1 MTTLSITR
9 LKMAEPTRDFVASV
23 YIVKDGKVLMIHHKK
38 MGMWLP
44 PGGHTNENELPT
56 ECAVREAK
64 EEAGVDIE
72 IIGQEEHHDRV
83 KVMAHP
89 KIVQL
94 EDIEPGHQHIDLV
107 YFAKMKDKTQEI
119 RNDDKGVNEVR
130 WFSREELDEAPE
142 LVKIQAIR
150 AIEELK

>member
-1 MTTLSITR
+1 
-9 LKMAEPTRDFVASV
+9 MAESTMDFVASV

-44 PGGHTNENELPT
+44 PGGHINENELPT
-56 ECAVREAK
+56 DCAIREAK

-72 IIGQEEHHDRV
+72 IIGHEEHHNRV
-83 KVMAHP
+83 RVMAHP
-89 KIVQL
+89 KIMQL
-94 EDIEPGHQHIDLV
+94 ENIEPGHKHIDLI
-107 YFAKMKDKTQEI
+107 YFGKLKDKTQEI
-119 RNDDKGVNEVR
+119 KNNDPGVNEVR

-142 LVKIQAIR
+142 LVRIQAIS

>member
-1 MTTLSITR
+1 MNT
-9 LKMAEPTRDFVASV
+9 TRDFVASV

-56 ECAVREAK
+56 ECAIREAK

-83 KVMAHP
+83 KVMLHP

-94 EDIEPGHQHIDLV
+94 EDIEPGHQHIDLI
-107 YFAKMKDKTQEI
+107 YFGKLKDKMQEI

-130 WFSREELDEAPE
+130 WFSREELDEAPT